1 MVEVV
6 IYTKDHCP
14 YCVRAKE
21 LLKQKGVVFEETD
34 VTHNVEGQRE
44 MVKRSGRK
52 AVPQIFI
59 AGEAIGG
66 CPI

>member
-34 VTHNVEGQRE
+34 VTHNVEG
-44 MVKRSGRK
+44 
-52 AVPQIFI
+52 
-59 AGEAIGG
+59 
-66 CPI
+66 